1 MSSLRYVH
9 KTTWHFYRAFGAN
22 RFSFPLSFLPP
33 AEDILIVNALKQR
46 VKHSQRQSE
55 VNKNTFYTS
64 TSPPSEAILKIVNNK
79 HSYCEYILS
88 ISFSGH
94 DFVFSPKNN
103 FFLKTSLEI
112 LLQRCQNSYH

>member
-1 MSSLRYVH
+1 MALLQSIWGKSILIP
-9 KTTWHFYRAFGAN
+9 
-22 RFSFPLSFLPP
+22 FPLSFLPP

-79 HSYCEYILS
+79 HSYREYISS

-94 DFVFSPKNN
+94 DSSCLCFFSK
-103 FFLKTSLEI
+103 K
-112 LLQRCQNSYH
+112 